1 MKKNIL
7 LLICLGTVLFSCGK
21 GSKSTANGLDVKTLD
36 SRNILTNQ
44 KLLSKSN
51 EKFIDTKFEYT
62 ESNGAR
68 IIIQNSFPKSGL
80 NYTDPEGKKYVYA
93 VFWSRVINETD
104 NSLVLTID
112 VPLDSFEIP
121 TSSGNYINL
130 LFPADS
136 MTIDKEPLYDYGLK
150 VKYFLDKNRHKSAS
164 LKRTI
169 NAKGSSVFYIV
180 TLSSAAVNGTMRTG
194 FSLKEKNLFYRINNK
209 EIHCGKIELK
219 ETMLN
224 K

>member
-7 LLICLGTVLFSCGK
+7 LLIWLATVFFSCGK

-36 SRNILTNQ
+36 STNNVKSQ
-44 KLLSKSN
+44 KLLSNSN

-80 NYTDPEGKKYVYA
+80 NYTDPEGNKYVYA
-93 VFWSRVINETD
+93 VFWSRIINETD
-104 NSLVLTID
+104 NSLELTID
-112 VPLDSFEIP
+112 VPLDSFEIT
-121 TSSGNYINL
+121 TSSGNYMNL

-150 VKYFLDKNRHKSAS
+150 VKYFLDKNRHKSSS

-169 NAKGSSVFYIV
+169 NAKESSFFYVV
-180 TLSSAAVNGTMRTG
+180 TLSSSAVTGTMRTG
-194 FSLKEKNLFYRINNK
+194 FNLKEKNLFYRINNK

-219 ETMLN
+219 KTMLN

>member
-7 LLICLGTVLFSCGK
+7 LLIWLASVLFSCGK
-21 GSKSTANGLDVKTLD
+21 GSKSTTNDLNIKTLD
-36 SRNILTNQ
+36 SKKNVKSQ
-44 KLLSKSN
+44 KLLGNGN
-51 EKFIDTKFEYT
+51 EEFIDTKFEYT
-62 ESNGAR
+62 ESNGTR

-80 NYTDPEGKKYVYA
+80 NYTDPKGKKYVYA
-93 VFWSRVINETD
+93 VFWSRIINETD
-104 NSLVLTID
+104 NNLEFTID

-121 TSSGNYINL
+121 TSSGNYMKL
-130 LFPADS
+130 LFPDDT

-150 VKYFLDKNRHKSAS
+150 VKYFLDNNRHKSSS

-169 NAKGSSVFYIV
+169 NAKRSSVFYVV
-180 TLSSAAVNGTMRTG
+180 TLSNYAVNGTLRTG
-194 FSLKEKNLFYRINNK
+194 FSLKEKNLFYRINDK

-219 ETMLN
+219 NLMLN

>member
-7 LLICLGTVLFSCGK
+7 LLIWLATVLFSCGK
-21 GSKSTANGLDVKTLD
+21 GSKSTANDLDVKTLD
-36 SRNILTNQ
+36 PRNNVKSQ
-44 KLLSKSN
+44 KLLNKSN
-51 EKFIDTKFEYT
+51 EKFIDNEFEYT

-93 VFWSRVINETD
+93 VFWSRIINETD
-104 NSLVLTID
+104 NSLELAID

-121 TSSGNYINL
+121 TSSGNYMNL

-150 VKYFLDKNRHKSAS
+150 VKYFLDKNRHKSSS

-169 NAKGSSVFYIV
+169 NAKESSFFYVV
-180 TLSSAAVNGTMRTG
+180 TLSSSAVTGTMRTG

-219 ETMLN
+219 KTMLN